1 MSKLVR
7 DKIVKIIEGKGEKV
21 KFHFASEEEY
31 WEKLKEKLL
40 EEVKEFISEPNEEE
54 LADILEV
61 LDSIKK
67 FKGFEEDEIEN
78 LKNSK
83 LNERGGFEDK
93 IILDDY

>member
-7 DKIVKIIEGKGEKV
+7 NKIVKIIEDKGEKV

-40 EEVKEFISEPNEEE
+40 EEVREFISEPNEEE

-78 LKNSK
+78 LKNLK